1 MGVSARL
8 GVESGDDVVSAVD
21 KPPWCLWSIARRHLV
36 GLVMLTV
43 VAAALPASPS
53 LADPGVAGNDAT
65 DEYIGTDSILLS
77 RQFEGEK
84 ARRRAAANCDGCR
97 WRVTVLCPSDIALL
111 EADPAAVVVNP
122 HPCTA
127 DARFLCPKGTRRLNI
142 YFTARKDTPLR
153 LIGSGCFG
161 GAGPVKTTTVHTWVR
176 DAQHAKLPPASVRM
190 SPTRVL
196 ARMSGQAE
204 IGPTGRHR
212 WHMSVNGHR
221 LVIDARARWHVDW
234 GDGSSTDSQSN
245 RVSHRWQARG
255 QRTVV
260 ATVAWTARYW
270 VDGDGPWPVPER
282 LTQTARTRIN
292 VLAASQRLVPW

>member
-1 MGVSARL
+1 MGARARP
-8 GVESGDDVVSAVD
+8 DVDSR
-21 KPPWCLWSIARRHLV
+21 ARDSC
-36 GLVMLTV
+36 
-43 VAAALPASPS
+43 AAAKPSWFLRSEAHHHLALVTALFCALALTSLPSS
-53 LADPGVAGNDAT
+53 ADPSVTGDDAT

-77 RQFEGEK
+77 RQFDGE
-84 ARRRAAANCDGCR
+84 ASSRRAAADCDGCR

-111 EADPAAVVVNP
+111 EADPAAAIVNP

-127 DARFLCPKGTRRLNI
+127 DTRSVCPKGTRRLNI
-142 YFTARKDTPLR
+142 YFTAHEDTPLR
-153 LIGSGCFG
+153 RIGTGCFG
-161 GAGPVKTTTVHTWVR
+161 GAGPVKTTTVHSWVR

-196 ARMSGQAE
+196 ARMSAQAE

-282 LTQTARTRIN
+282 LTQTSRTRIN
-292 VLAASQRLVPW
+292 VLFASPRLVPW